1 MFYWIFEYV
10 WMFFRLSALFHRCI
24 KHIFTN
30 AHNIKGFVCPALST
44 SRAILI
50 HAPNARRTPGLAL
63 FATALGISNHAPLAR
78 TTANRLMINF
88 HALLYASSI
97 NFFAFLKS
105 SVVLIVNCKS
115 PVP

>member
-30 AHNIKGFVCPALST
+30 AHKIKGFVCPALST

-50 HAPNARRTPGLAL
+50 HAPNARRTPGTLPEV
-63 FATALGISNHAPLAR
+63 FPLCNFYSRASYEAR
-78 TTANRLMINF
+78 L
-88 HALLYASSI
+88 S
-97 NFFAFLKS
+97 
-105 SVVLIVNCKS
+105 LIC
-115 PVP
+115 PAARAA

>member
-1 MFYWIFEYV
+1 MFYWIFECV

-30 AHNIKGFVCPALST
+30 AHKIKGFVCPALST

-63 FATALGISNHAPLAR
+63 FATALGISTHAPRMRRDPGTLPEVFPLCNFYSRASYEAR
-78 TTANRLMINF
+78 L
-88 HALLYASSI
+88 S
-97 NFFAFLKS
+97 
-105 SVVLIVNCKS
+105 LICS
-115 PVP
+115 AARAA